1 MKKLFILSSFFI
13 VAALALL
20 QSGCAKDPENIQNPD
35 VTASADTIHGTLKY
49 KLVDNGGIKLIDWPF
64 GPGTLRVIIGG
75 KNAGV
80 FALQSNGN
88 FVAILPSTVSG
99 TGFTKLGDISI
110 VYGGTVKVTPETVK
124 YDNTT
129 QFLVD
134 YTDNNMA
141 KSINVG
147 LVTLNAN
154 NTTYRNYYYYFYD
167 QDGSIAGTGTAGNMF
182 NWTFTK
188 GWGIVEANMSS
199 DLSYMVSSKTVA
211 AAPVNAIWTN

>member
-1 MKKLFILSSFFI
+1 
-13 VAALALL
+13 
-20 QSGCAKDPENIQNPD
+20 
-35 VTASADTIHGTLKY
+35 
-49 KLVDNGGIKLIDWPF
+49 LIDWPF

-88 FVAILPSTVSG
+88 FVAILPATVSG

-188 GWGIVEANMSS
+188 GWGTVEANMSS
-199 DLSYMVSSKTVA
+199 DLSYMISSKTVT
-211 AAPVNAIWTN
+211 AAPVNAVWTN